1 MYCESLLPN
10 QNLDITTFGNYQKK
24 KKTQLIQVC
33 VT

>member
-24 KKTQLIQVC
+24 KKNPADPGMC
-33 VT
+33 